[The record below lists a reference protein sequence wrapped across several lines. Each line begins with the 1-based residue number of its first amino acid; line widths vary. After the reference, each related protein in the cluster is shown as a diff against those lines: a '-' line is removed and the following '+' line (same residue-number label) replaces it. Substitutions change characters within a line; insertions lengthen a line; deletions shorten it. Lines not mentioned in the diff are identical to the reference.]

1 MAYKLN
7 RSDKDV
13 IYIEKRELQ
22 SLHLQGFFT
31 ENMKHWK
38 MQKRKA
44 FINKCLK
51 KWLHN
56 RAKFTLT
63 TKGIQATI

>member
-1 MAYKLN
+1 ML
-7 RSDKDV
+7 SD
-13 IYIEKRELQ
+13 IEKRELQ

-51 KWLHN
+51 N
-56 RAKFTLT
+56 GYITEQSTLT